1 MTRKC
6 DPIAARGRKYEPDGS
21 QADDNDPR
29 NGKQPR
35 TDDADDPN
43 PRIAAYDRYQ
53 QTNIIIKRT

>member
-29 NGKQPR
+29 NGNQPR
-35 TDDADDPN
+35 ADDADDPN
-43 PRIAAYDRYQ
+43 PRFAAHDRY
-53 QTNIIIKRT
+53 